1 MGRGGRG
8 AGRGRDFDRHSGS
21 DRSGVRSNDK
31 REGAGSNNWGSTKEH
46 IQEEEAVVTDD
57 KKDDAVDE
65 GIGASGEESANE
77 AKADDEPQ
85 EMTLA
90 EYKALEKA
98 RTRSSGRTP
107 TCSRMRR
114 RKWLRRKRGRLRRR
128 VLMRSLK
135 KKWRQ
140 LLRQHAPRLFWTLI
154 SSSRTRQCVAEEEV
168 VVDVVWEA
176 VVDVAAAEEWE
187 ATSVATRARGLASNR
202 LPSLM
207 MLRPSHLLSRVCD

>member
-1 MGRGGRG
+1 M
-8 AGRGRDFDRHSGS
+8 
-21 DRSGVRSNDK
+21 
-31 REGAGSNNWGSTKEH
+31 
-46 IQEEEAVVTDD
+46 
-57 KKDDAVDE
+57 
-65 GIGASGEESANE
+65 
-77 AKADDEPQ
+77 
-85 EMTLA
+85 
-90 EYKALEKA
+90 
-98 RTRSSGRTP
+98 RTPHQNPTP

-140 LLRQHAPRLFWTLI
+140 LLRRRAPRLFWTLT

-176 VVDVAAAEEWE
+176 VVDVAAEEWE

-207 MLRPSHLLSRVCD
+207 MLRPSHLLSRVCDSCSSFVGLLNVDLKFPS